1 MKLLTLE
8 AFQEI
13 KRELIDKYQESYDM
27 AENEDRVD
35 SILTSIEI
43 ETVEKINE
51 FLEAQ

>member
-1 MKLLTLE
+1 MKLLTIE
-8 AFQEI
+8 AFQKIKQEI
-13 KRELIDKYQESYDM
+13 IDKYQESYDN

-51 FLEAQ
+51 FLES